1 MTSIRPFSYL
11 FFAAGHEGMTEL
23 HAEVG
28 FGFSGQEGKL
38 AEVWVTGSIGYPL
51 ESMGH
56 IYALLK
62 KKTRGIKSIPH
73 LADLQ
78 VDQDEIPQILHYILF
93 NYELYLLSYTYVLK
107 I

>member
-1 MTSIRPFSYL
+1 MYQHSDQLLSVVARFYTRDSNRPFSYL

-51 ESMGH
+51 ESVGH
-56 IYALLK
+56 VHTL
-62 KKTRGIKSIPH
+62 
-73 LADLQ
+73 
-78 VDQDEIPQILHYILF
+78 
-93 NYELYLLSYTYVLK
+93 
-107 I
+107 